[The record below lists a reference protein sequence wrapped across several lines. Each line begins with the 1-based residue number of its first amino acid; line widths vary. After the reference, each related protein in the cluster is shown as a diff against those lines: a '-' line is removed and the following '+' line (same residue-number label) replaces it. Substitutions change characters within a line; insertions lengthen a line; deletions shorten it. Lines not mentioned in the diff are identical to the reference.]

1 MNRRFIP
8 LAVAAA
14 LVVGACNDQQEPSS
28 NAVDTSALALGK
40 NAPKY
45 VISFSSAQA
54 GDVSSAITKA
64 GGQVRRVS
72 KGAGLATAYSA
83 DPDFASRLLAAP
95 GIRRV
100 TRDMVVRWIDPT
112 ERRIKAPSAMTPP
125 KATAGRGIGDNE
137 GFFPYQWAPKSIH
150 APEAWELGAR
160 GTGVRVAV
168 LDGGMN
174 NNHLDLKNNV
184 DVARS
189 ASMVDGFA
197 FNQEVDPDGFSHA
210 THVGGIIAAQD
221 NSKGTIGVAPGAT
234 LIGVKVLHEGSG
246 SWGDVMEGIIYAATP
261 ITEGGAGAD
270 VINMSLGAT
279 FPSGSDANVLA
290 LAADMNEATTYAHNK
305 GVVVI
310 ASAGNGDRLGRGI
323 DHDQGQYF
331 TLPAQAAHVLAV
343 SATAP
348 EGFIL
353 GATNFTK
360 LASYSNFG
368 TSIVDFGGPGG
379 DFDSSADPNIYVFD
393 MVLSPGTIY
402 PEKDGY
408 FFAAGTSM
416 SAPAVAG
423 AAALIIEKM
432 GIVRDPDAVERKLR
446 SSSDDLPPTGLDPQ
460 YGYGFVN
467 AANAVR

>member
-1 MNRRFIP
+1 
-8 LAVAAA
+8 
-14 LVVGACNDQQEPSS
+14 
-28 NAVDTSALALGK
+28 
-40 NAPKY
+40 
-45 VISFSSAQA
+45 
-54 GDVSSAITKA
+54 
-64 GGQVRRVS
+64 
-72 KGAGLATAYSA
+72 
-83 DPDFASRLLAAP
+83 
-95 GIRRV
+95 
-100 TRDMVVRWIDPT
+100 MVVRWIDPT
-112 ERRIKAPSAMTPP
+112 ERGVRATSAMTPP

-137 GFFPYQWAPKSIH
+137 GFFAYQWAPKSIH

-168 LDGGMN
+168 LDGGIN
-174 NNHLDLKNNV
+174 NNHLDLKGNV

-189 ASMVDGFA
+189 TSIVDGFS
-197 FNQEVDPDGFSHA
+197 FNEEVDPDGFSHA

-246 SWGDVMEGIIYAATP
+246 SFGDVIDGILYAATP
-261 ITEGGAGAD
+261 IADGGAGAH

-279 FPSGSDANVLA
+279 FSSGADARVLA
-290 LAADMNEATTYAHNK
+290 LAADMSVATTFAHDQ

-310 ASAGNGDRLGRGI
+310 ASAGNGDKFGRGI
-323 DHDQGQYF
+323 DHDLGNSF
-331 TLPAQAAHVLAV
+331 TLPAQADHVLGV

-368 TSIVDFGGPGG
+368 TSIIDFGGPGG
-379 DFDSSADPNIYVFD
+379 DFDSDPDPNIYVFD

-423 AAALIIEKM
+423 VAALIVEKM
-432 GIVRDPDAVERKLR
+432 GLARNPDAVATKLR
-446 SSSDDLPPTGLDPQ
+446 SSSDDLLPLGVDKA

-467 AANAVR
+467 AGNAVR

>member
-1 MNRRFIP
+1 VF
-8 LAVAAA
+8 AVA
-14 LVVGACNDQQEPSS
+14 ACNDQQEPSS
-28 NAVDTSALALGK
+28 NVADPASLAVGK
-40 NAPKY
+40 NTPKY

-54 GDVSSAITKA
+54 GDVSAAITKA

-100 TRDMVVRWIDPT
+100 TPDMVVRWIDPT
-112 ERRIKAPSAMTPP
+112 ERGVRATSAMTPP

-137 GFFPYQWAPKSIH
+137 GFFAYQWAPKSIH

-168 LDGGMN
+168 LDGGIN

-246 SWGDVMEGIIYAATP
+246 SFGDVIDGILYAATS
-261 ITEGGAGAD
+261 IADGGAGAH

-279 FPSGSDANVLA
+279 FSSGADARVLA
-290 LAADMNEATTYAHNK
+290 LAADMSVATTFAHDQ

-331 TLPAQAAHVLAV
+331 TLPAQAEHVLGV

-379 DFDSSADPNIYVFD
+379 DFDADPDPNIYVFD

-423 AAALIIEKM
+423 VAALIIEKM
-432 GIVRDPDAVERKLR
+432 GLVRNADAVEQKLR
-446 SSSDDLPPTGLDPQ
+446 SSSDDLPPTGLDKN

-467 AANAVR
+467 AGNAVR

>member
-1 MNRRFIP
+1 MNRRIMFT
-8 LAVAAA
+8 VAAA
-14 LVVGACNDQQEPSS
+14 LAIGACSDQQDPSS
-28 NAVDTSALALGK
+28 NVGEAPSVALGK

-45 VISFSSAQA
+45 VISFSSTQA

-72 KGAGLATAYSA
+72 KGAGVATAYSA
-83 DPDFASRLLAAP
+83 DPDFASRLLASS
-95 GIRRV
+95 GIRSV
-100 TRDMVVRWIDPT
+100 TRDLVARWINPT
-112 ERRIKAPSAMTPP
+112 ERGVKATSATTPP
-125 KATAGRGIGDNE
+125 KASAGRGIGDNE
-137 GFFPYQWAPKSIH
+137 GFFAYQWAPRSIH

-168 LDGGMN
+168 LDGGLN

-184 DVARS
+184 DAARS
-189 ASMVDGFA
+189 TSIVDGFS

-210 THVGGIIAAQD
+210 THVAGIVAAQD
-221 NSKGTIGVAPGAT
+221 NSRGTIGVAPGAT
-234 LIGVKVLHEGSG
+234 LIGVKVLHEGTG
-246 SWGDVMEGIIYAATP
+246 SFGDIIDGIIYAATP
-261 ITEGGAGAD
+261 IAEGGAGAD

-279 FPSGSDANVLA
+279 FPSDGDTRVLA
-290 LAADMNEATTYAHNK
+290 LASVMNEATTYAHNR

-310 ASAGNGDRLGRGI
+310 AAAGNGDRLGRGI
-323 DHDQGQYF
+323 DHDLGNSF
-331 TLPAQAAHVLAV
+331 TLPAQADHVLGV

-348 EGFIL
+348 EGFIF

-379 DFDSSADPNIYVFD
+379 DFDFPDPVNYVFD

-423 AAALIIEKM
+423 VAALIIEKM
-432 GIVRDPDAVERKLR
+432 GMIRNPDAVEAKLR
-446 SSSDDLPPTGLDPQ
+446 SSSDDLPPAGVDKS
-460 YGYGFVN
+460 YGFGFVN
-467 AANAVR
+467 ALNAVR